1 MEERVVGERTDASGG
16 DWKPNACSLCYLN
29 CGVQVQTQ
37 GRTIV
42 KVRGDKA
49 HPHSAGY
56 TCQKAHR
63 LPFYGSNAD
72 RLTTPLRRRPDGTHE
87 PIDWDTALDEIAERL
102 WDIREADLAA
112 GRPGSLLSYGG
123 GGQGNHSGGPYLRSL
138 LSWMGSTRHFNA
150 LAQEKTGD
158 FWVNGK
164 MFGAQNVHTSEGVEE
179 CDLLLVIGANP
190 WLAHGFRNARRV
202 VNEIKTDQG
211 RRMIVIDP
219 RRTETAEV
227 ADLHLAL
234 RPGTDAFLLS
244 AMLAMILRRDGQA
257 ADWLAAHTEG
267 FGAVAAVLDRVPIV
281 EWVAHA
287 EVDMADVERAVEMIL
302 AAKEMTVRAELGIQQ
317 GRHSTLNSYLEKL
330 LFLLTGNFG
339 RPGTNGVHSW
349 LQPLWGRS
357 NGERSQIT
365 GYEYIGGLLPPN
377 TIAEE
382 ILSEHPHRARAMFVQ
397 SGNPANTVADTAGF
411 EAAIRACELSVVI
424 DVAYTETAALA
435 DYVLPAASQHEKW
448 EYTFFNFEWPTNYF
462 HLRRPLF
469 EPLPGTLPESE
480 IYARLFDR
488 LGVLPE
494 QAVLDKLTQIA
505 RDDRPRFLEAA
516 REVMAD
522 HPGLAQITPVLLNRT
537 LGQLLPDGAA
547 HIAPI
552 WMSCHTAAGT
562 IPTAVQRALET
573 DAEGFALGEVL
584 FERALSS
591 PSGFAFSKHEYDE
604 IWQLVQRDRIQLAV
618 PEMLDWLAR
627 LDPAAERPD
636 PEYPFSLVNGQRRSH
651 NANQI
656 LRSPAWRRSDPDGAM
671 RIHPDDLATLG
682 VDPDGW
688 IAVISP
694 TGRIVVRAEAN
705 DSMRRKQ
712 IALPHGFGMSV
723 PLHTRPPHWP
733 ELSGGCS
740 PDRTP
745 WAGGSVVDGPR
756 INMLTAAT
764 DRDPIAGTPH
774 HKDLPVRLEAA
785 TAEESAA
792 ADEARARVREI
803 LGGPTA
809 A

>member
-1 MEERVVGERTDASGG
+1 VSKRTNASSA
-16 DWKPNACSLCYLN
+16 DWKPNACSLCYIN
-29 CGVQVQTQ
+29 CGVQVQTE
-37 GRTIV
+37 GRSII

-63 LPFYGSNAD
+63 LAFYGSNAD

-87 PIDWDTALDEIAERL
+87 AIAWDTALDEIAERL
-102 WDIREADLAA
+102 WDVREADLAA

-123 GGQGNHSGGPYLRSL
+123 GGQGNHSGGAYLRSL
-138 LSWMGSTRHFNA
+138 LAWMRSTRHFNA

-164 MFGAQNVHTSEGVEE
+164 MFGAQNVHTSEGVDE

-257 ADWLAAHTEG
+257 ADWLAAHAEG
-267 FGAVAAVLDRVPIV
+267 FPEVAAVLDRVPIA

-287 EVDMADVERAVEMIL
+287 EVDLIDVQRAVEMIL
-302 AAKEMTVRAELGIQQ
+302 AAEAMTVRAELGIQQ

-357 NGERSQIT
+357 NGERSEIT
-365 GYEYIGGLLPPN
+365 GYEYIGALLPPN

-382 ILSEHPHRARAMFVQ
+382 ILSEHQHRARVMFVQ
-397 SGNPANTVADTAGF
+397 SGNPANTVADTAAF
-411 EAAIRACELSVVI
+411 EEAIRACELSVVI

-462 HLRRPLF
+462 HLRRPLL

-494 QAVLDKLTQIA
+494 QAVLDKLTEIA
-505 RDDRPRFLEAA
+505 RDDRPRFLDAA

-522 HPGLAQITPVLLNRT
+522 HPGLAQIMPVLLNRT

-547 HIAPI
+547 HVAPV
-552 WMSCHTAAGT
+552 WLSCHTA
-562 IPTAVQRALET
+562 
-573 DAEGFALGEVL
+573 AEGFALGETL

-591 PSGFAFSKHEYDE
+591 PSGFAFSKHEYSE
-604 IWQLVQRDRIQLAV
+604 IWQLIQRDRIQLAV
-618 PEMLDWLAR
+618 PEMLDWLGR

-671 RIHPDDLATLG
+671 RIHSDDLASLG
-682 VDPDGW
+682 VDADGW
-688 IAVISP
+688 IAVVSP
-694 TGRIVVRAEAN
+694 TGRIVVRAEPD
-705 DSMRRKQ
+705 DSMRRGQ
-712 IALPHGFGMSV
+712 VALPHGFGMSY
-723 PLHTRPPHWP
+723 PDGR
-733 ELSGGCS
+733 GG
-740 PDRTP
+740 
-745 WAGGSVVDGPR
+745 VVTDGPR
-756 INMLTAAT
+756 INRISVAA

-785 TAEESAA
+785 TAQESAA

-803 LGGPTA
+803 LSGPTA